1 MDDLIFKQK
10 GVAELIPD
18 SICRYIEIDGE
29 YDTCIRLHDVVDL
42 IKEILNQKFFEQRQ
56 ICADNA
62 ILAEEGCT
70 DFDDLE
76 VTIDKNSI
84 LNAPEPEL

>member
-1 MDDLIFKQK
+1 MGDLTFEQK

-18 SICRYIEIDGE
+18 SVCRYIEIDGE

-56 ICADNA
+56 ICAENA
-62 ILAEEGCT
+62 TATPISHDWAEA
-70 DFDDLE
+70 
-76 VTIDKNSI
+76 DKNSI